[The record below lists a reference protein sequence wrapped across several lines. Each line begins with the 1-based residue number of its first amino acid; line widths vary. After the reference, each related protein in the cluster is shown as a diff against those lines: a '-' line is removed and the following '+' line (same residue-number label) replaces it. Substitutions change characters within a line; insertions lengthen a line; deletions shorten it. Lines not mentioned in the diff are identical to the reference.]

1 MKGENDKC
9 DQILLSRYIDNELGS
24 DDHHRVSEHIKDC
37 PACQMTMRENQL
49 ITEIFKNKIDKE
61 ISGVTFD
68 GLHKKVI
75 TRIRE
80 KEKSRFSDLHNRMA
94 TKKLYFSLPIAAV
107 LIFIIT
113 ITFFNTN
120 YTTDPSAIV
129 NSINTTNSSVMILE
143 TQESHMT
150 VIWFNEA
157 S

>member
-1 MKGENDKC
+1 MKGEYDKC
-9 DQILLSRYIDNELGS
+9 DQNLLSRYIDNELGS

-37 PACQMTMRENQL
+37 PACQMTMQENQL
-49 ITEIFKNKIDKE
+49 ITETFKNRIGKE
-61 ISGVTFD
+61 LSGVTFD

-75 TRIRE
+75 TKVRE
-80 KEKSRFSDLHNRMA
+80 KEKSRLSGLHNRMA
-94 TKKLYFSLPIAAV
+94 TKKLFFSLPIAAV
-107 LIFIIT
+107 LILIIT
-113 ITFFNTN
+113 ISFFNTN

-129 NSINTTNSSVMILE
+129 NSINTKNSSVMILE